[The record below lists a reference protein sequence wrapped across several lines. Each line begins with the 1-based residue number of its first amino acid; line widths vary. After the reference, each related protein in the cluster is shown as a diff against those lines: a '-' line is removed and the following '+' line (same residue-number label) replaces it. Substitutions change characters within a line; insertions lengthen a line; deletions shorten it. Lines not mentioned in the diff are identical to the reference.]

1 MARAKKELLC
11 KLGHCVKKDSFYQGG
26 NMTVID
32 KLKNGICPICGGA
45 TEKKYF
51 S

>member
-11 KLGHCVKKDSFYQGG
+11 KLGRCVVKNSIYQGG
-26 NMTVID
+26 DSTVID
-32 KLKNGICPICGGA
+32 KLKKGVCPICGGA